1 MSVSQARENLVELI
15 ATSQRTDEHVVLTRQ
30 GKPVAVLLDHAL
42 FERLMDDAEEAS
54 DCAALAQ
61 AREEDDSIPWE
72 QVKADLGLV

>member
-1 MSVSQARENLVELI
+1 MSVSQARENLVEI
-15 ATSQRTDEHVVLTRQ
+15 IDTSQRTGEHVVLTRQ

-42 FERLMDDAEEAS
+42 FERLMDVAEEAS
-54 DCAALAQ
+54 DRAALAQ

>member
-1 MSVSQARENLVELI
+1 MSVSQARENLVEII
-15 ATSQRTDEHVVLTRQ
+15 ATSQRTGEHVVLTRQ

-42 FERLMDDAEEAS
+42 FERLMDVAEEAS
-54 DCAALAQ
+54 DRAALAQ

>member
-15 ATSQRTDEHVVLTRQ
+15 DTSQRTGEHVVLTRQ

-42 FERLMDDAEEAS
+42 FERLMDVAEEAS
-54 DCAALAQ
+54 DRAALAQ